1 MIAVDGED
9 GQTDIQ
15 VLANEIGFHSFD
27 PDIDGLLT
35 EHFFFKNG

>member
-15 VLANEIGFHSFD
+15 VLANEIGFYSFD
-27 PDIDGLLT
+27 PDIDGLLAK
-35 EHFFFKNG
+35 HFFLKDG